1 MVPQIFVGT
10 FQGTLYHLL
19 FCIVCPI
26 FPESADRAEK
36 TSFLLRFGR
45 ISENVR
51 QIIV

>member
-26 FPESADRAEK
+26 FPESADRIEK
-36 TSFLLRFGR
+36 TSFLLQFSR

-51 QIIV
+51 KMII